1 MLTSRDILNDLWR
14 LVGLPPAAPG
24 AIALSGAEPALPS
37 SFRIGAAAQASISA
51 VTLAAA
57 EIWRRRTGQA
67 QAASVDMRH
76 AALEF
81 RSGNYL
87 LVDGATPPDPWDA
100 IAGAYI
106 CGDGR
111 YVRLHTNFPHHRD
124 GVLKLLG
131 CAYTRDAVAAAL
143 LGWEAEAFETAATQ
157 AGLVVAAMRDF
168 AQWDAHP
175 HAPFIAAQPVI
186 TLERIGDAPPIPLP
200 PAGAR
205 PLSGLRALDLTR
217 VIAGP
222 VCGRVLAAHGADV
235 LRITGPH
242 LPSLGHAE
250 IDVGRGKLQ
259 AALDLRTQAD
269 RATLRGLIG
278 AADIFTQGYRPGT
291 LAARGFGP
299 LDVAALKPGIVYV
312 SLSAY
317 GEVGPW
323 AGKRGFDSLVQTA
336 TGINLAEGEA
346 AGTPGKPRVLPCQA
360 LDHAS
365 GYLLALGA
373 LAGLLRRAEE
383 GGSWRVGVSLAG
395 TGHWLRGLGRLAD
408 GFTAPDPA
416 IADLPDLLAQMPS
429 DFGTLTAMRHAG
441 QLAAT
446 PPFWTRPA
454 AKLGS
459 HPAQW
464 PTSD

>member
-14 LVGLPPAAPG
+14 LVGLPPMAPD
-24 AIALSGAEPALPS
+24 AIALPGSEPALPS
-37 SFRIGAAAQASISA
+37 SFRVGAAAQASIGA

-67 QAASVDMRH
+67 QAARVDLRH

-87 LVDGATPPDPWDA
+87 LVDGAAPPDPWDA
-100 IAGAYI
+100 IAGAYR

-131 CAYTRDAVAAAL
+131 CAYSRDAVAAAL
-143 LGWEAEAFETAATQ
+143 SGWQAEAFEAAATD
-157 AGLVVAAMRDF
+157 AWLVVAAMRDF
-168 AQWDAHP
+168 GAWDAHP
-175 HAPFIAAQPVI
+175 HAAFIAAQPVI

-200 PAGAR
+200 PAGSR

-259 AALDLRTQAD
+259 AALDLRTEPD
-269 RATLRGLIG
+269 RATLRGLI
-278 AADIFTQGYRPGT
+278 ADADIFTQGYRPGT

-299 LDVAALKPGIVYV
+299 QDVAALKPGIIYV

-336 TGINLAEGEA
+336 TGINMAEGEA
-346 AGTPGKPRVLPCQA
+346 AGTPGQPRVLPCQA

-383 GGSWRVGVSLAG
+383 GGSWRVGVALAT
-395 TGHWLRGLGRLAD
+395 TGHWLRGLGRLPD
-408 GFTAPDPA
+408 GFTAPDPK
-416 IADLPDLLAQMPS
+416 IADIPDLLAPMPS
-429 DFGTLTAMRHAG
+429 DFGLLTAMRHAG

-446 PPFWTRPA
+446 PPFWSRPA

-459 HPAQW
+459 HTAAW
-464 PTSD
+464 PDR

>member
-14 LVGLPPAAPG
+14 LVGLPPAAAD

-37 SFRIGAAAQASISA
+37 SFRVGAAAQASIGA

-57 EIWRRRTGQA
+57 EIWRRRTGHA

-81 RSGNYL
+81 RSGSYL
-87 LVDGATPPDPWDA
+87 LVDGAAPPDPWDA
-100 IAGAYI
+100 IAGAYP

-124 GVLKLLG
+124 GVLRLLG
-131 CAYTRDAVAAAL
+131 CDNTRAAVAAAL
-143 LGWEAEAFETAATQ
+143 LGWQAEAFETAATA
-157 AGLVVAAMRDF
+157 AGLVVAAIRDF
-168 AQWDAHP
+168 AAWDAHP
-175 HAPFIAAQPVI
+175 HAAFISGVPVI
-186 TLERIGDAPPIPLP
+186 TLDRIGDAPPIPLP
-200 PAGAR
+200 PAGTR
-205 PLSGLRALDLTR
+205 PLSGIRALDLTR

-222 VCGRVLAAHGADV
+222 VSGRVLAAHGADV

-259 AALDLRTQAD
+259 AALDLRTEAD
-269 RATLRGLIG
+269 RASLRGLI
-278 AADIFTQGYRPGT
+278 ANADIFTQGYRPGT

-299 LDVAALKPGIVYV
+299 RDVAAIKPGIVYV

-323 AGKRGFDSLVQTA
+323 GGKRGFDSLVQSA
-336 TGINLAEGEA
+336 TGINLAEAEA
-346 AGTPGKPRVLPCQA
+346 AGTPGKPRPLPCQA

-395 TGHWLRGLGRLAD
+395 TGHWLRGLGRLPD
-408 GFTAPDPA
+408 GFSAPDPQ
-416 IADLPDLLAQMPS
+416 IADVADLLATMPS
-429 DFGTLTAMRHAG
+429 DFGELTAMRHAG
-441 QLAAT
+441 QLAET
-446 PPFWTRPA
+446 VPFWAR
-454 AKLGS
+454 L
-459 HPAQW
+459 
-464 PTSD
+464 